1 MIPSIR
7 NIFITAVASISLVG
21 FDVSANQIIQAAKI
35 LVPASKINSANRSAQ
50 MGQDGQEQVIAKC
63 LIIRE

>member
-1 MIPSIR
+1 MIPAIR
-7 NIFITAVASISLVG
+7 NIFITAIASISLVG
-21 FDVSANQIIQAAKI
+21 FDASANQIIPAAKI

-50 MGQDGQEQVIAKC
+50 MGEDGQKQVIAKC